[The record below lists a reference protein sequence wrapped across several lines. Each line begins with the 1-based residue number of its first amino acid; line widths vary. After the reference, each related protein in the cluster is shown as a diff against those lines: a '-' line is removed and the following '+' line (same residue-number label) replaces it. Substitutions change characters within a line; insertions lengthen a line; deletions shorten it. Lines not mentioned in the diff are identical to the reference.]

1 MKTDEELLDQAI
13 DLYLSALK
21 GLGSFVSQP
30 SAEYHLSFEQYL
42 ILRTIVNH
50 PKVKLMDIAEERHVS
65 RSAIS
70 RQLKILLNNDYVRQS
85 ADPAD
90 RRKMFLISTD
100 KGMRVEEKIRR
111 LVMRRFS
118 SWLDTFGQER
128 GAQLLTLL
136 ADFNQQIVQPNTF
149 DGRSS
154 AND

>member
-50 PKVKLMDIAEERHVS
+50 PKVKLMDIAHERHVT
-65 RSAIS
+65 RSAVS
-70 RQLKILLNNDYVRQS
+70 RQLKILLKNGYVKRT

-90 RRKMFLISTD
+90 HRKMFLTSTE
-100 KGMRVEEKIRR
+100 KGTTVEKKVRR
-111 LVMRRFS
+111 LVVRRFS
-118 SWLDTFGQER
+118 SWLNTFGQER
-128 GAQLLTLL
+128 GAQLLALL
-136 ADFNQQIVQPNTF
+136 ADFDQQIVQ
-149 DGRSS
+149 
-154 AND
+154 ANNND